1 MSTYAYAIALHAP
14 EIFGNIWGQSKI
26 FGVKIFGVRVKTTKE
41 FLL

>member
-26 FGVKIFGVRVKTTKE
+26 FVVRVKTTKE